1 MAQDDAYGA
10 SGLDGLTQAAKTL
23 KVKVAK
29 TVRFATTIRRRAR
42 RWASSPT
49 PSATP

>member
-29 TVRFATTIRRRAR
+29 TVRYATGPTSAP

-49 PSATP
+49 PTVTR